1 MHPTAT
7 AKPLTNLSMQVLVTA
22 RMHPTATAK
31 PLTNLSTQVLV
42 TALAMEGALGQGA
55 IVV

>member
-42 TALAMEGALGQGA
+42 TALAMEGALG
-55 IVV
+55 